1 MPIGARVPTKNPNRF
16 EVDPQPEPDQATW
29 AKLSITAEGSD
40 GGIVDAEIIRP
51 RSWILRNGICVG
63 RMLPFNLPEL
73 EVSGLALVTAID
85 DCPPIADG
93 EGSVVTARFV
103 TREVHIVA
111 SVDVLGADGTV
122 ETITGTTI
130 HPVWSVDRQEWVP
143 LSELAE
149 GETLQGLD
157 GLAVVLGVSLS
168 RVSQPVY
175 NIEVHGEHVHQV
187 GELGVV
193 VHNVSRSG
201 WGAFGWGKK
210 LIAPKGAVG
219 DAAASARN
227 FLGGGY
233 KAITNKAGDT
243 VLMSKDGL
251 RKMRFDFNNTSGD
264 LPHVHIEQFING
276 RWRDAIP
283 GAHRIYP
290 LP

>member
-1 MPIGARVPTKNPNRF
+1 V
-16 EVDPQPEPDQATW
+16 Q
-29 AKLSITAEGSD
+29 
-40 GGIVDAEIIRP
+40 
-51 RSWILRNGICVG
+51 
-63 RMLPFNLPEL
+63 
-73 EVSGLALVTAID
+73 
-85 DCPPIADG
+85 
-93 EGSVVTARFV
+93 
-103 TREVHIVA
+103 
-111 SVDVLGADGTV
+111 
-122 ETITGTTI
+122 
-130 HPVWSVDRQEWVP
+130 
-143 LSELAE
+143 LAE
-149 GETLQGLD
+149 LTDGETLQGLD
-157 GLAVVLGVSLS
+157 GLAVVLSVSLS